1 MTKMSTTIAGV
12 HFKNPIIMASGTFG
26 FGREYGK
33 LYDVSLL
40 GGISGKGLT
49 LHPKA
54 GNPGTRVYET
64 ASGMLNSGESRCS
77 CVLGKRMP
85 LLGNT
90 RYSPVGESWR
100 RDA

>member
-1 MTKMSTTIAGV
+1 MTKLNTTIAGV

-49 LHPKA
+49 SIRKRGIPALVY
-54 GNPGTRVYET
+54 TRQ
-64 ASGMLNSGESRCS
+64 
-77 CVLGKRMP
+77 
-85 LLGNT
+85 LL
-90 RYSPVGESWR
+90 VC
-100 RDA
+100 